1 MAKDQW
7 SAETLRLREAAATAI
22 DQLARSMH
30 DDRAAW
36 GRFDHLDD
44 EEAEANSLEGKQ
56 LTGWLV
62 ITQYQG
68 FADPETSNV
77 TYCAG
82 SQTAATSKGLAAY
95 AFEQY

>member
-1 MAKDQW
+1 MAKEQW
-7 SAETLRLREAAATAI
+7 SAETLKLREEAAIAI
-22 DQLARSMH
+22 DQLARAMQA
-30 DDRAAW
+30 DREAW
-36 GRFDHLDD
+36 GRYDHLDD
-44 EEAEANSLEGKQ
+44 EQREDNKLEGKQ

-68 FADPETSNV
+68 FVDPEISNV

-82 SQTAATSKGLAAY
+82 PQTAATSKGLAAY